1 MLTDGRIFQMPMKT
15 VSRCAAF
22 TLIEMLTTV
31 AGLVI
36 VLGLMVSLARYV
48 RSRSADALTRD
59 ILQKLDVW
67 YKTASGDQA
76 VEARL
81 NAVPRLM
88 GPGEP
93 HPDDAA
99 LQMAAM
105 ANNEAFV
112 RACLDSGGGA
122 ALLKFPL
129 SVYDG
134 RTLRDA
140 WGTPLV
146 YMAPNA
152 ANPGLSPQKR
162 AFFFSAGPDHRF
174 GTVSDNL
181 YSYEV
186 AR

>member
-1 MLTDGRIFQMPMKT
+1 MLMKT
-15 VSRCAAF
+15 ASRTAAF

-48 RSRSADALTRD
+48 RSRSADALTRQ
-59 ILQKLDVW
+59 ILHDLNEW
-67 YKTASGDQA
+67 RTTLPEEEAA
-76 VEARL
+76 AARL
-81 NAVPRLM
+81 NAVPRLITAAN
-88 GPGEP
+88 P

-99 LQMAAM
+99 LQKAAL

-112 RACLDSGGGA
+112 RACVDLGGGK
-122 ALLKFPL
+122 ALLGFPL

-146 YMAPNA
+146 YMAPSA

-162 AFFFSAGPDHRF
+162 AF
-174 GTVSDNL
+174 
-181 YSYEV
+181 
-186 AR
+186 